1 MTKDAKLKIR
11 KAVQK
16 KCRKIIDNISKEHA
30 YQLDMEN
37 KKLVAVENRLTD
49 NLVTTAALSST
60 KKECDRARK
69 EWDTNQGKK
78 DNELK
83 RLQALVKK

>member
-1 MTKDAKLKIR
+1 
-11 KAVQK
+11 
-16 KCRKIIDNISKEHA
+16 
-30 YQLDMEN
+30 MEN
-37 KKLVAVENRLTD
+37 KKLVALENKVSE
-49 NLVTTAALSST
+49 NLVMTLALSST